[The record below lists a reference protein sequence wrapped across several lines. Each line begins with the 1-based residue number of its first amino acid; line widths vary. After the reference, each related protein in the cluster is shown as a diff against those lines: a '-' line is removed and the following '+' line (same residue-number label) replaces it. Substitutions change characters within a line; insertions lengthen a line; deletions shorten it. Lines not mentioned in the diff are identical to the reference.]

1 MGWNH
6 QAGVSLGYLFVFGH
20 LGFRKIYK
28 LNLLSTCFC
37 DSVCI
42 LHDWF
47 GLRCVVPLA
56 FVSRSGTVE
65 MGGIITAGFTVFLPP
80 WAKEPKKII
89 SNWFWGWIFCSP
101 LPFSK
106 CFFQVVKPERNH
118 RNLCVVNKPKI
129 SCQQTSGD
137 VGRFCLDLGNS
148 VKSRWLSPSFY
159 RHTSQ
164 KINTEPENTPMEREN
179 HRLQTII
186 FRFQLLIFGGVRACF
201 WKAMNFPMFL
211 FSSFSHNHEF
221 VVNGKT
227 MSKVSTVGDTPIFPF
242 FTSMIMGGREIEED
256 FSAHKGSH
264 CTIEHEPIFSGE
276 LPFNWRW
283 SFIFHWNWSWQQ
295 HILFYA
301 LFSRHSHGGL
311 TFGSKNLHFG
321 VDLVLFGSLGVWNH
335 WVDSLSRPIPYMLH
349 GTGM

>member
-20 LGFRKIYK
+20 LCFRKIYK

-65 MGGIITAGFTVFLPP
+65 MGGIITAGFTVFSPP

-89 SNWFWGWIFCSP
+89 SNLFLGWIFCSP
-101 LPFSK
+101 LPFSNV
-106 CFFQVVKPERNH
+106 FFKAWNPQIH
-118 RNLCVVNKPKI
+118 RNLCVVNKPYFMSTNI
-129 SCQQTSGD
+129 WRCWS
-137 VGRFCLDLGNS
+137 FLFDLGNS
-148 VKSRWLSPSFY
+148 VKSRWLSPSFH

-164 KINTEPENTPMEREN
+164 KINTEPENTPLEREN

-186 FRFQLLIFGGVRACF
+186 FRFKLLIFGGVRACF

-211 FSSFSHNHEF
+211 FSSFSHYHEF
-221 VVNGKT
+221 AVNGKK
-227 MSKVSTVGDTPIFPF
+227 MSKVSTVGDTPFFPF
-242 FTSMIMGGREIEED
+242 FT
-256 FSAHKGSH
+256 
-264 CTIEHEPIFSGE
+264 EPWLWKEG
-276 LPFNWRW
+276 
-283 SFIFHWNWSWQQ
+283 
-295 HILFYA
+295 
-301 LFSRHSHGGL
+301 
-311 TFGSKNLHFG
+311 
-321 VDLVLFGSLGVWNH
+321 
-335 WVDSLSRPIPYMLH
+335 
-349 GTGM
+349 